1 MNFFSDH
8 DVYGQTIK
16 FLHAHGHA
24 VARAQDVGLAD
35 AEDLEILRY
44 ATNHNLILLTRDS
57 DFGILVFQQQEYSR
71 GVIFLR
77 VHPITLHA
85 VHQQLLRVLAEL
97 TEAELYRSFISVEAT
112 RYRLR
117 KLP

>member
-16 FLHAHGHA
+16 FLRAYGHS
-24 VARAQDVGLAD
+24 VTRAQDVGLAA

-44 ATNHNLILLTRDS
+44 ATEHNLILLTRDS
-57 DFGILVFQQQEYSR
+57 DFGILVFQQREYSR
-71 GVIFLR
+71 GVIFFR
-77 VHPITLHA
+77 IHPITLHA

-97 TEAELYRSFISVEAT
+97 TEAELYRSFVSIEAT